1 MYSEEVELDGRD
13 AEQDYLQFKESCDSL
28 ATLMSE
34 IQDLK
39 ANGAKE
45 GVRVIPFNIYLLLNR
60 VISLLTLSHSH
71 VSKKEN
77 DIKLHTCD
85 V

>member
-1 MYSEEVELDGRD
+1 MLWKVQDWADYYFSSSPQDVRVYSEEVELDGRD

-45 GVRVIPFNIYLLLNR
+45 GVGVIPLI
-60 VISLLTLSHSH
+60 
-71 VSKKEN
+71 
-77 DIKLHTCD
+77 
-85 V
+85 

>member
-1 MYSEEVELDGRD
+1 MESSGLSRVFSSSFPQDVRVYSEEVELDGRD

-39 ANGAKE
+39 ANGAKD
-45 GVRVIPFNIYLLLNR
+45 GVRVIPLIY
-60 VISLLTLSHSH
+60 IS
-71 VSKKEN
+71 
-77 DIKLHTCD
+77 
-85 V
+85 